1 MTENKNSILVHLVKI
16 KIAAVLKLKIEQ
28 DNENTLNPCRGYA
41 LEIIFELIVLQ
52 HGWLIKRQEGLFPR
66 VFTLSIL
73 SMLWEYWV

>member
-16 KIAAVLKLKIEQ
+16 KLAAVLKLKIEQ

-52 HGWLIKRQEGLFPR
+52 HG
-66 VFTLSIL
+66 
-73 SMLWEYWV
+73 